1 MNPVL
6 PPANLAKWQVADE
19 ELAMR
24 DGYVE
29 VPVTSRAAQTE
40 LERQQA
46 RRKAAAANPAQEET
60 PEVTK
65 KTEPDAP
72 IDAPAP

>member
-1 MNPVL
+1 
-6 PPANLAKWQVADE
+6 
-19 ELAMR
+19 MR

-29 VPVTSRAAQTE
+29 VPITSRAAQAE

-60 PEVTK
+60 PEATK